1 MKRKRE
7 ISNKKKKE
15 PEFYSCFFF
24 FSFLFFGLVLG
35 FFLHK
40 IHLSVINKVC
50 CRLQHLQENLCL
62 ISEQFGLHF
71 SFLVFTR
78 KTYNCKLQLWFLT
91 VQSAG
96 MGDKHFSEFHIFH
109 AGFTIKS
116 SLTWCSILKESLSM
130 YGGVWIFIKTIIF
143 ASFVMTCIK
152 KQNKKKV

>member
-24 FSFLFFGLVLG
+24 FFSFFWSCFG

-40 IHLSVINKVC
+40 IHFSVINKVC

-78 KTYNCKLQLWFLT
+78 KIYNCKLQLWFLT

>member
-24 FSFLFFGLVLG
+24 FFSFFWSCFGV
-35 FFLHK
+35 FLHK